1 MSKGPGKI
9 QRAIIALFE
18 SEPQSRM
25 TVPQIA
31 ARAYPGAFIGKSE
44 TEAVRRAL
52 QGIAPEIGLTR
63 CRIARPDGQGWHHVY
78 GRAA

>member
-9 QRAIIALFE
+9 QRAIVALFE
-18 SEPQSRM
+18 AEPHSRL

-31 ARAYPGAFIGKSE
+31 ARTYPGAIIGKCE